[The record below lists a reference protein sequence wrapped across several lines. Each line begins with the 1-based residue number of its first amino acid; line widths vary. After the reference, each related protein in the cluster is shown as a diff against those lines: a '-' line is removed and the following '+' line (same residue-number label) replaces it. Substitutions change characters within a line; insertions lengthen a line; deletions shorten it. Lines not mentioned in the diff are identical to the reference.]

1 MMTETTTTTTKRRP
15 ERASGEARGSLATG
29 GVPTVLPGGPMGQ
42 RCLSALRAL
51 TLQRVQRSCGGFSQD
66 DISWQMR
73 TMADIGEVLGELEAA
88 GLIRAMGYDDEDE
101 VACYALPVGHQVR
114 GIAAEATRYGAE
126 ELVELEVVGV
136 PVARVI
142 PDVDQWLWERYMRL
156 QDAAD
161 LAKAVGQW
169 GVFVAVGRR
178 SRGVLR
184 RICERQRRFLEG
196 YVRTGVGPG
205 WTCRSLV
212 VVEGRAA
219 A

>member
-1 MMTETTTTTTKRRP
+1 MMTETTTTTKRRTQ
-15 ERASGEARGSLATG
+15 RASEEARGTLATG

-51 TLQRVQRSCGGFSQD
+51 TLQRVQRSCGGFSED

-73 TMADIGEVLGELEAA
+73 TMLGIGEVLEELEAA
-88 GLIRAMGYDDEDE
+88 GLIRCMGNDDEDE

-126 ELVELEVVGV
+126 ALVALEVVGV
-136 PVARVI
+136 PVAREN

-161 LAKAVGQW
+161 LAKSVGQW
-169 GVFVAVGRR
+169 GVFVALGRR

-196 YVRTGVGPG
+196 YARTGVGPG
-205 WTCRSLV
+205 WTCRSV
-212 VVEGRAA
+212 VLVEGRPGR
-219 A
+219 